1 MHRRQNRWV
10 PQTKLRFG
18 EEENN
23 DVTLIFKK
31 NATDFFTKER
41 DNLINVAINGS
52 IRHQPNYPI
61 V

>member
-1 MHRRQNRWV
+1 
-10 PQTKLRFG
+10 LRFG